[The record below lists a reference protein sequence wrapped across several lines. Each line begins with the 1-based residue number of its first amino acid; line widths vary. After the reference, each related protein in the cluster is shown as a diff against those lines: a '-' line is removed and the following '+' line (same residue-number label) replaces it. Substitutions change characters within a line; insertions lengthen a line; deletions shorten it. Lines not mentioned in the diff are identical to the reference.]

1 MSMNRMRATRDRPVL
16 GIEMPG
22 PTTRDINRGSG
33 PQSRAIDASTVDSA
47 VDKTRSMIGSKAGSY
62 SLVSVLGRGGAG
74 TVYLGERADQQYSAK
89 VAIKIV
95 DHAAVQTS
103 LGVRFRAERQILAS
117 LNHPNIARL
126 LDAGEIDDGQAY
138 LVMEYVHGESV
149 DRFCDGQQLDIRAR
163 LRLFLD
169 ICAAVQYAHQNLI
182 VHRDLKPGNILVT
195 AEGVTKLL
203 DFGIAKLLDTGDFR
217 ELTQLTQHNDRLLT
231 PEYASPEQ
239 ILGQVVTTASDVYSL
254 GVVLYQLLC
263 GLRPYE
269 VSGSAS
275 RLELERSICASDP
288 ARPSAA
294 VKRAIEDRSTEGQPP
309 LQAIAA
315 GRGTSPD
322 RLHKQLQG
330 DIDSIVMRAMR
341 KEPQHRYGSVDQLAA
356 DVRRYLANEA
366 VEARQGNWLY
376 YSQRFVRRH
385 MIGVAMSALLISL
398 VIGVA
403 IILSFK
409 NHAIAVALDRATQ
422 ERERAEKV
430 SDFMLQV
437 FRSASP
443 FVNFGREP
451 TARDLLDQAARGI
464 KADLG
469 QQPEVQAVLLEE
481 MGRSFRQMGLPD
493 RAVGY
498 LQDSLRI
505 QRRLHGSDD
514 ARMGL
519 ILTELAIVLRET
531 YKFEESD
538 RIFAEALAVSRRSQG
553 QRSYADAKL
562 LVELGRLEMLRSNI
576 QQAGEH
582 FTLAL
587 QLMRELRGPT
597 DTEVG
602 AVLVELSNVAVWAD
616 DLEQAEKTALA
627 AVEIYKSAPQYHPD
641 RVMADFRLAEILMY
655 RGRISSAAP
664 LFERALAAQ
673 RVLYGSNN
681 DIVAD
686 TLGSLAQVRIAQ
698 NNINDAEKLIREALA
713 MHRQSHST
721 AGNKI
726 GHLQTLLATVLMRQS
741 KFAEAE
747 TLLRDTLDVFAKN
760 LPRDHQYVASAE
772 HYLGESL
779 LATGKLLDAE
789 AILTEAMNRWK
800 RTDAPP
806 WRAARSASALGE
818 VLYKE
823 GRMEDAERYLVGS
836 FRELNKDS
844 HADQDAKKKA
854 RERVARFY
862 ADRGLSRK
870 FDQLLRDMA
879 SAAPVATSAA
889 N

>member
-1 MSMNRMRATRDRPVL
+1 MNRTRAVAGTWVQ
-16 GIEMPG
+16 GNEVG
-22 PTTRDINRGSG
+22 PTTHITRDTG
-33 PQSRAIDASTVDSA
+33 PHSRALDGPAADGIPGRG
-47 VDKTRSMIGSKAGSY
+47 RSMIGSSVGRY

-89 VAIKIV
+89 VAIKV
-95 DHAAVQTS
+95 VEHSAVQTS
-103 LGVRFRAERQILAS
+103 LGARFRAERQILAS

-126 LDAGEIDDGQAY
+126 LDAGETDDGQAY
-138 LVMEYVHGESV
+138 LVMEYVQGEAL
-149 DRFCDGQQLDIRAR
+149 DRFCDAQRLDIRAR

-195 AEGVTKLL
+195 SEGVPKLL

-231 PEYASPEQ
+231 PDYASPEQ
-239 ILGQVVTTASDVYSL
+239 IIGQAVTTASDVYSL

-263 GLRPYE
+263 GVRPYD
-269 VSGSAS
+269 VPSSAS
-275 RLELERSICASDP
+275 RLELERSICIADP

-294 VKRAIEDRSTEGQPP
+294 VKRAMEDESKEGQSSIVS
-309 LQAIAA
+309 IADV
-315 GRGTSPD
+315 RGTSPD
-322 RLHKQLQG
+322 RLRRQLQG
-330 DIDSIVMRAMR
+330 DIDSIVMRALR
-341 KEPQHRYGSVDQLAA
+341 KESQHRYGSVDQLAG
-356 DVRRYLANEA
+356 DIRRHLANEP
-366 VEARQGNWLY
+366 VDARQGNWLY

-385 MIGVAMSALLISL
+385 RLGVAMSALFVFL
-398 VIGVA
+398 VIGAAVV
-403 IILSFK
+403 LSFK

-464 KADLG
+464 QSDLT

-481 MGRSFRQMGLPD
+481 MGRSYSQMGLPD
-493 RAVGY
+493 RAVKY
-498 LQDSLRI
+498 LRDSLRL

-519 ILTELAIVLRET
+519 ILTELAIALREMSR
-531 YKFEESD
+531 FEESD
-538 RIFAEALAVSRRSQG
+538 RVFAEALAVSRRSEG

-576 QQAGEH
+576 QQAREQ
-582 FTLAL
+582 FTVAL
-587 QLMRELRGPT
+587 ELLRELRGPT
-597 DTEVG
+597 DTEIG

-655 RGRISSAAP
+655 RGRIASAAP
-664 LFERALAAQ
+664 LFERSLAAQ
-673 RVLYGSNN
+673 RVLYGSHN
-681 DIVAD
+681 DIVAY

-698 NNINDAEKLIREALA
+698 NDLTDAEKLIREALA
-713 MHRQSHST
+713 MHRESGGA

-741 KFAEAE
+741 RFPEAE
-747 TLLRDTLDVFAKN
+747 RLLRDTLDILAKD
-760 LPRDHQYVASAE
+760 LPRDHQYVSSAE
-772 HYLGESL
+772 HYLGETL
-779 LATGKLLDAE
+779 LAMGKLADAE
-789 AILTEAMNRWK
+789 ATLTAAVDRWK
-800 RTDAPP
+800 RSDAPT

-823 GRMEDAERYLVGS
+823 GRMKDAEQYLVTS
-836 FRELNKDS
+836 FRELSADP

-854 RERVARFY
+854 RERVERFY
-862 ADRGLSRK
+862 VARGEPQKLHE
-870 FDQLLRDMA
+870 LLLNAQRTA
-879 SAAPVATSAA
+879 STV

>member
-1 MSMNRMRATRDRPVL
+1 MRVMRESLGLGDEAPSPSTHDITR
-16 GIEMPG
+16 G
-22 PTTRDINRGSG
+22 TG
-33 PQSRAIDASTVDSA
+33 PQSRAIGAPLDGGQESARTLTGST
-47 VDKTRSMIGSKAGSY
+47 IGSY

-74 TVYLGERADQQYSAK
+74 TVYLGERADRQYSGQ

-95 DHAAVQTS
+95 DHSAVQTS

-126 LDAGEIDDGQAY
+126 LDAGETDDGQAY
-138 LVMEYVHGESV
+138 LVMEYVHGEPV
-149 DRFCDGQQLDIRAR
+149 DRYCDGRQLDLRAR

-195 AEGVTKLL
+195 AEGATKLL
-203 DFGIAKLLDTGDFR
+203 DFGIAKLLDSGDFR
-217 ELTQLTQHNDRLLT
+217 ELTQLTEHNDRLLT
-231 PEYASPEQ
+231 PEFASPEQ
-239 ILGQVVTTASDVYSL
+239 VLGHAVTTASDVYSL

-263 GLRPYE
+263 GLRPYD
-269 VSGSAS
+269 VPGSAS
-275 RLELERSICASDP
+275 RLELERSICVADP
-288 ARPSAA
+288 PRPSAA
-294 VKRAIEDRSTEGQPP
+294 MKRAMETGVSEGQPP
-309 LQAIAA
+309 IATIAQVRGASAERLQ
-315 GRGTSPD
+315 
-322 RLHKQLQG
+322 KQLLG
-330 DIDSIVMRAMR
+330 DIDSIVMRALR

-356 DVRRYLANEA
+356 DVRRYLANEP

-385 MIGVAMSALLISL
+385 TIGVATGAAFLFL

-403 IILSFK
+403 VVLSFK
-409 NHAIAVALDRATQ
+409 NHAIVVALDNANQ
-422 ERERAEKV
+422 ERERAEEV
-430 SDFMLQV
+430 SDFMLKT

-464 KADLG
+464 QTDLG

-481 MGRSFRQMGLPD
+481 MGRSFRQLGLPD
-493 RAVGY
+493 RAVSY

-531 YKFEESD
+531 SRFEESD
-538 RIFAEALAVSRRSQG
+538 QIFAEALSVSLRSQG

-562 LVELGRLEMLRSNI
+562 MVELGRLEMLRSNI
-576 QQAGEH
+576 QQARQH

-587 QLMRELRGPT
+587 NLMRELRGPT
-597 DTEVG
+597 DPEVAG
-602 AVLVELSNVAVWAD
+602 VLVELSNVSVWAD
-616 DLEQAEKTALA
+616 DLEQAERTASE

-655 RGRISSAAP
+655 RDQINSAAP

-673 RVLYGSNN
+673 RLLYGSNN
-681 DIVAD
+681 DIVAY

-698 NNINDAEKLIREALA
+698 NKIKEAEGLIREALA
-713 MHRQSHST
+713 MHRGSGST

-747 TLLRDTLDVFAKN
+747 SLLRDTLDVYAKH

-779 LATGKLLDAE
+779 MGSGKLSEAE
-789 AILTEAMNRWK
+789 ATLTAAMNRWK
-800 RTDAPP
+800 RSDAPS
-806 WRAARSASALGE
+806 WRAARSASTLGE

-823 GRMEDAERYLVGS
+823 GRIKDAEQYLVAS
-836 FRELNKDS
+836 FRELNADPN
-844 HADQDAKKKA
+844 ADQDAKKKA

-862 ADRGLSRK
+862 AERGQQQK
-870 FDQLLRDMA
+870 FDDLLRDTA
-879 SAAPVATSAA
+879 RAAPAA

>member
-1 MSMNRMRATRDRPVL
+1 MRATRDRPAP
-16 GIEMPG
+16 GNEEPG
-22 PTTRDINRGSG
+22 PTTRDFTRGTD
-33 PQSRAIDASTVDSA
+33 PQSRVIDAAPDSTRDR
-47 VDKTRSMIGSKAGSY
+47 TRSMIGSNAGSY

-95 DHAAVQTS
+95 DHTAVQTS
-103 LGVRFRAERQILAS
+103 LGVRFRAERQILAN
-117 LNHPNIARL
+117 LNHSNIARL
-126 LDAGEIDDGQAY
+126 LDAGETDDGQAY
-138 LVMEYVHGESV
+138 LVMEYVHGEPV
-149 DRFCDGQQLDIRAR
+149 DRFCDGRQLDIRAR

-195 AEGVTKLL
+195 EEGVTKLL

-217 ELTQLTQHNDRLLT
+217 ELTQLTQHSDRLLT
-231 PEYASPEQ
+231 PEFASPEQ
-239 ILGQVVTTASDVYSL
+239 ILGQAVTTASDVYSL

-263 GLRPYE
+263 GLRPYD

-275 RLELERSICASDP
+275 RLELERSICVCDP

-294 VKRAIEDRSTEGQPP
+294 VKRAMEDGSKEGQSS
-309 LQAIAA
+309 LQAIAEV
-315 GRGTSPD
+315 RGTSPD
-322 RLHKQLQG
+322 RLQKQLQG
-330 DIDSIVMRAMR
+330 DIDSIVMRALR
-341 KEPQHRYGSVDQLAA
+341 KESQHRYGSVDQLAA
-356 DVRRYLANEA
+356 DVRRYLANEP

-385 MIGVAMSALLISL
+385 MVGVATSVLFIFL
-398 VIGVA
+398 VIGAAVV
-403 IILSFK
+403 LSFK
-409 NHAIAVALDRATQ
+409 NHAIAVALDRVTQ

-464 KADLG
+464 QTDLG

-519 ILTELAIVLRET
+519 ILTELAVALREISR
-531 YKFEESD
+531 FQESD
-538 RIFAEALAVSRRSQG
+538 RIFAEALSVSRHSQG

-587 QLMRELRGPT
+587 QVMRDLRGPT

-602 AVLVELSNVAVWAD
+602 GVLVELSNVSVWAD

-673 RVLYGSNN
+673 RLLYGSNN
-681 DIVAD
+681 DIVAY

-698 NNINDAEKLIREALA
+698 NNLTDAEKLIREALA
-713 MHRQSHST
+713 MHRESGST

-747 TLLRDTLDVFAKN
+747 SLLRDTLDVFAKN

-779 LATGKLLDAE
+779 LATGKLSDAE
-789 AILTEAMNRWK
+789 AMLTEAMNRWK

-823 GRMEDAERYLVGS
+823 GRIKDAERYLVVS
-836 FRELNKDS
+836 FRELSEDP
-844 HADQDAKKKA
+844 HADQDATKKA

-862 ADRGLSRK
+862 ADRGQVQK
-870 FDQLLRDMA
+870 FDELLRDMA
-879 SAAPVATSAA
+879 SATTAVPETG
-889 N
+889 

>member
-1 MSMNRMRATRDRPVL
+1 MRAMRGDPVL
-16 GIEMPG
+16 GNEALG
-22 PTTRDINRGSG
+22 PAVRDITRDYG
-33 PQSRAIDASTVDSA
+33 PQSRAMDAAADSTWDR
-47 VDKTRSMIGSKAGSY
+47 TRSLIGSNAGSY

-95 DHAAVQTS
+95 DHTAVQTS

-126 LDAGEIDDGQAY
+126 LDAGETDDGQAY
-138 LVMEYVHGESV
+138 LVMEHVQGEPV

-195 AEGVTKLL
+195 PEGVTKLL
-203 DFGIAKLLDTGDFR
+203 DFGIAKLLDAGDFR
-217 ELTQLTQHNDRLLT
+217 ELTQLTEHNDRLLT

-239 ILGQVVTTASDVYSL
+239 VLGQAVTTASDVYSL
-254 GVVLYQLLC
+254 GIVLYQLLC
-263 GLRPYE
+263 GLRPYD
-269 VSGSAS
+269 VPGSAS
-275 RLELERSICASDP
+275 RLELERSICACDP

-294 VKRAIEDRSTEGQPP
+294 FKRATEDGPKEGQPALP
-309 LQAIAA
+309 AIAEV
-315 GRGTSPD
+315 RGTTPD
-322 RLHKQLQG
+322 RLQKQLQG
-330 DIDSIVMRAMR
+330 DIDSIVMRALR

-356 DVRRYLANEA
+356 DVRRYLANEP

-376 YSQRFVRRH
+376 YGQRFVRRH
-385 MIGVAMSALLISL
+385 MIGVAMSAFFILM
-398 VIGVA
+398 VIGAAVV
-403 IILSFK
+403 LSFK
-409 NHAIAVALDRATQ
+409 NHAIAVALDRVTQ

-464 KADLG
+464 QADLG

-481 MGRSFRQMGLPD
+481 MGRSFRQMGQPD
-493 RAVGY
+493 RAIDY

-519 ILTELAIVLRET
+519 ILTELAIALRGT
-531 YKFEESD
+531 SRFEESD
-538 RIFAEALAVSRRSQG
+538 RIFAEALSVSRRSQG
-553 QRSYADAKL
+553 SYTDAKL

-602 AVLVELSNVAVWAD
+602 AVLVELSNVSVWAD
-616 DLEQAEKTALA
+616 DLEQAEKTARA
-627 AVEIYKSAPQYHPD
+627 AVEIYKSAPRYHPD
-641 RVMADFRLAEILMY
+641 RVMADFRLGEILMY
-655 RGRISSAAP
+655 RGRINDAAP

-681 DIVAD
+681 DVVAD
-686 TLGSLAQVRIAQ
+686 TLGSLAQVRVAQ
-698 NNINDAEKLIREALA
+698 NNVEDGEKLIREALA
-713 MHRQSHST
+713 MHRGSGST
-721 AGNKI
+721 EGNKI

-747 TLLRDTLDVFAKN
+747 SLLRDTLDIFAKN

-779 LATGKLLDAE
+779 LASGKLAQAE
-789 AILTEAMNRWK
+789 ATLTEAMNRWK
-800 RTDAPP
+800 RTDAAP

-818 VLYKE
+818 VLYRE
-823 GRMEDAERYLVGS
+823 GRLQEAERYLVDS
-836 FRELNKDS
+836 FRALRNDP
-844 HADQDAKKKA
+844 HADREAKEKA

-862 ADRGLSRK
+862 AARGQQQK
-870 FDQLLRDMA
+870 FDELLRDMTSPATTA
-879 SAAPVATSAA
+879 S
-889 N
+889 

>member
-1 MSMNRMRATRDRPVL
+1 MNRMRLTRGEPVL
-16 GIEMPG
+16 GNEGLG
-22 PTTRDINRGSG
+22 PTTGDITRGTG
-33 PQSRAIDASTVDSA
+33 PQSRAIDAAAVDS
-47 VDKTRSMIGSKAGSY
+47 TRDRARSLVGSNVGSY
-62 SLVSVLGRGGAG
+62 SMVSVLGRGGAG

-103 LGVRFRAERQILAS
+103 LGIRFRAERQILAN

-126 LDAGEIDDGQAY
+126 LDAGETDDGQAY
-138 LVMEYVHGESV
+138 LVMEYVLGEPV
-149 DRFCDGQQLDIRAR
+149 DRFCDGQQLDLRAR

-169 ICAAVQYAHQNLI
+169 ICAAVHYAHQNLI

-195 AEGVTKLL
+195 PEGVTKLL

-231 PEYASPEQ
+231 PEFASPEQ
-239 ILGQVVTTASDVYSL
+239 ILGQAVTTASDVYSL

-263 GLRPYE
+263 GLRPYN
-269 VSGSAS
+269 VRGSAS
-275 RLELERSICASDP
+275 QLELERTICICDP

-294 VKRAIEDRSTEGQPP
+294 IKRAMESGSEEGQPP
-309 LQAIAA
+309 LQAIAEV
-315 GRGTSPD
+315 RGTSPD
-322 RLHKQLQG
+322 RLQKQLQG
-330 DIDSIVMRAMR
+330 DIDSIVMRALR
-341 KEPQHRYGSVDQLAA
+341 KESQHRYGSVDQLAA

-385 MIGVAMSALLISL
+385 VIGAATSALFIFL

-409 NHAIAVALDRATQ
+409 NHAIAVALDRANQ

-464 KADLG
+464 QTELG

-531 YKFEESD
+531 YRFEESD
-538 RIFAEALAVSRRSQG
+538 RIFAEALSVSRRSQG

-576 QQAGEH
+576 RQAGEH
-582 FTLAL
+582 FTQAL
-587 QLMRELRGPT
+587 QLMRETRGPT

-602 AVLVELSNVAVWAD
+602 AVLVDLSNVSVWED

-627 AVEIYKSAPQYHPD
+627 AVQIYKSAPQYHPD

-698 NNINDAEKLIREALA
+698 ANIKDAEKLIREALA
-713 MHRQSHST
+713 MHRESRST

-741 KFAEAE
+741 RFAEAAS
-747 TLLRDTLDVFAKN
+747 LLRDTLEVFAKN

-779 LATGKLLDAE
+779 LATGKLSDAE

-800 RTDAPP
+800 RTGAPP

-818 VLYKE
+818 VLYKK
-823 GRMEDAERYLVGS
+823 GRMQDAERYLVVS
-836 FRELNKDS
+836 FRELSEDPNT
-844 HADQDAKKKA
+844 DQDAKSKA

-862 ADRGLSRK
+862 AERGQLQK
-870 FDQLLRDMA
+870 FDQLLRDTA
-879 SAAPVATSAA
+879 SATTTPML
-889 N
+889 

>member
-1 MSMNRMRATRDRPVL
+1 MRARRESQGL
-16 GIEMPG
+16 GDEVPG
-22 PTTRDINRGSG
+22 PTTRDITRGTG
-33 PQSRAIDASTVDSA
+33 PQSRAIGAAALDV
-47 VDKTRSMIGSKAGSY
+47 TREPARTLTGSKIGSY

-74 TVYLGERADQQYSAK
+74 TVYLGERADRQYSGQ

-95 DHAAVQTS
+95 DNTAVQTS

-126 LDAGEIDDGQAY
+126 LDAGETDDGQAY
-138 LVMEYVHGESV
+138 LVMEYVRGEPV
-149 DRFCDGQQLDIRAR
+149 DRYCDSLQLDMRAR

-217 ELTQLTQHNDRLLT
+217 QLTQLTEHNDRLLT
-231 PEYASPEQ
+231 PEFASPEQ
-239 ILGQVVTTASDVYSL
+239 VLGHAVTTASDVYSL

-263 GLRPYE
+263 GLRPYD
-269 VSGSAS
+269 VPGSAS
-275 RLELERSICASDP
+275 RLELERSICVADP
-288 ARPSAA
+288 PRPSTALQ
-294 VKRAIEDRSTEGQPP
+294 RAMETEPGEGQP
-309 LQAIAA
+309 AIATIA
-315 GRGTSPD
+315 LARGASAD
-322 RLHKQLQG
+322 RLQKQLHG
-330 DIDSIVMRAMR
+330 DIDSIVMRALR
-341 KEPQHRYGSVDQLAA
+341 KEPQHRYGSIDQLAA
-356 DVRRYLANEA
+356 DVRRYLANEP

-385 MIGVAMSALLISL
+385 TIGVATSALFLFL

-403 IILSFK
+403 VVLSFK
-409 NHAIAVALDRATQ
+409 NHAIAVALDNANQ

-430 SDFMLQV
+430 SDFMLKT

-464 KADLG
+464 QTDLG

-481 MGRSFRQMGLPD
+481 MGRSFRQLGLPD

-531 YKFEESD
+531 SRFEESD
-538 RIFAEALAVSRRSQG
+538 RVFAEALSVSLRSQG

-562 LVELGRLEMLRSNI
+562 MVELGRLEMLRSNI
-576 QQAGEH
+576 QQAREH

-587 QLMRELRGPT
+587 NVMRELRGPE
-597 DTEVG
+597 DAEVA
-602 AVLVELSNVAVWAD
+602 AVLVELSNVSVWAD
-616 DLEQAEKTALA
+616 DLEQAEQTASA

-655 RGRISSAAP
+655 RGQIDSAAP

-673 RVLYGSNN
+673 RLLYGNNN
-681 DIVAD
+681 DIVAY

-698 NNINDAEKLIREALA
+698 NNIREAEALIREALA
-713 MHRQSHST
+713 MHRGSGSA

-747 TLLRDTLDVFAKN
+747 SLLRDTLDVYAKH

-772 HYLGESL
+772 HYLGETL
-779 LATGKLLDAE
+779 MGAGKLSDAE
-789 AILTEAMNRWK
+789 ATLTEAMNRWK
-800 RTDAPP
+800 RTDAPS

-823 GRMEDAERYLVGS
+823 GRIQDAEQYLVAG
-836 FRELNKDS
+836 FRELSADP

-862 ADRGLSRK
+862 VDRGQRQK
-870 FDQLLRDMA
+870 FDELLRDMA
-879 SAAPVATSAA
+879 SGAPSAD
-889 N
+889 

>member
-1 MSMNRMRATRDRPVL
+1 MRAMRDEPVL
-16 GIEMPG
+16 SNEALG
-22 PTTRDINRGSG
+22 PAVRDITRGNG
-33 PQSRAIDASTVDSA
+33 PQSRSIDADAAADSTWDR
-47 VDKTRSMIGSKAGSY
+47 TRSLTGSNVGSY

-74 TVYLGERADQQYSAK
+74 TVYLGERADQQYSAQ

-95 DHAAVQTS
+95 DHTAVQTS

-117 LNHPNIARL
+117 LNHSNIARL
-126 LDAGEIDDGQAY
+126 LDAGETDDGQAY
-138 LVMEYVHGESV
+138 LVMEYVRGEPV
-149 DRFCDGQQLDIRAR
+149 DRFCDGQRLDIRAR

-195 AEGVTKLL
+195 EEGATKLL
-203 DFGIAKLLDTGDFR
+203 DFGIAKLLGTGDFR

-239 ILGQVVTTASDVYSL
+239 IIGQAVTTASDVYSL

-294 VKRAIEDRSTEGQPP
+294 VRRAMEAVPEEGQPS
-309 LQAIAA
+309 LRAIAEA
-315 GRGTSPD
+315 RGTNPD

-330 DIDSIVMRAMR
+330 DIDSLVMRALR

-356 DVRRYLANEA
+356 DVRRYLANEP

-376 YSQRFVRRH
+376 YGQRFVRRH
-385 MIGVAMSALLISL
+385 MIGVAMSALFICL
-398 VIGVA
+398 VIGATVV
-403 IILSFK
+403 LSFK
-409 NHAIAVALDRATQ
+409 NHTIAVALDRVTQ

-451 TARDLLDQAARGI
+451 TARDLLEQAARNI
-464 KADLG
+464 QSELG

-531 YKFEESD
+531 SRFEESD
-538 RIFAEALAVSRRSQG
+538 RIFAEALSVSRRSGG
-553 QRSYADAKL
+553 QRSYEDAKL

-602 AVLVELSNVAVWAD
+602 AVLVDLSNVSVWAD
-616 DLEQAEKTALA
+616 DLEQAEKTARA

-655 RGRISSAAP
+655 RGRISSAAS

-673 RVLYGSNN
+673 RVLYGSRN

-698 NNINDAEKLIREALA
+698 DNAGDAEKLIREALA
-713 MHRQSHST
+713 MHRESGST

-747 TLLRDTLDVFAKN
+747 SLLRDTLDIFAKN

-779 LATGKLLDAE
+779 LASGKLAQAE
-789 AILTEAMNRWK
+789 ATLTEAMNRWK

-818 VLYKE
+818 VLYRE
-823 GRMEDAERYLVGS
+823 GRLQEAERYLVSG
-836 FRELNKDS
+836 FRALRSDP
-844 HADQDAKKKA
+844 HADQDAKEKS

-862 ADRGLSRK
+862 AERGQQQK
-870 FDQLLRDMA
+870 FDELVRDMTR
-879 SAAPVATSAA
+879 AATAV